1 MKIHVCKFALIAVA
15 GLLLNL
21 GWAHSADITPPATPA
36 PGTAPAADTKSAE
49 NNPAGTVAQPTAN
62 TPADTKT
69 TASNANGTET
79 QKTAS
84 GVGAKSSKKHHHKHK
99 VASTTTATTPTA
111 Q

>member
-1 MKIHVCKFALIAVA
+1 MKIHVCKFALLAVA
-15 GLLLNL
+15 ALFLNS
-21 GWAHSADITPPATPA
+21 GWAYSADVTPPATPT

-49 NNPAGTVAQPTAN
+49 NNPAGTTAQPTAN

-79 QKTAS
+79 QKMAS
-84 GVGAKSSKKHHHKHK
+84 GVGPKSSKKHHHKHK
-99 VASTTTATTPTA
+99 MASTTTTTATPA